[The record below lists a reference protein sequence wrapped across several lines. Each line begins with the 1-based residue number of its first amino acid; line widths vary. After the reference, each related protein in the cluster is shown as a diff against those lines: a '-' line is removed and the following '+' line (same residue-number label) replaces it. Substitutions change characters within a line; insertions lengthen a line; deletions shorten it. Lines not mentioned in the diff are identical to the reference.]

1 MAFINYETRQILTKV
16 VWYGPAASGKTASLQ
31 HIWER
36 TRTEE
41 ARTVKV
47 DPTADANTS
56 YYEYLPVSLGEIR
69 GYKTTFWLY
78 TVPGAPGYA
87 GARHALLEKVDGLIF
102 AADSRPQRQ
111 QENVFYLA
119 ELRGHL
125 ASWGFALEKMPFV
138 IQCTFTDAPGALAPA
153 QVAAAL
159 LAGHPDA
166 AAVPVIASVPPQGVG
181 VFDAMKAVA
190 KLVLT
195 ELKKG

>member
-1 MAFINYETRQILTKV
+1 MAFINHETRQIMTKV
-16 VWYGPAASGKTASLQ
+16 VWYGPAAAGKTASLQ

-41 ARTVKV
+41 ARMVKV
-47 DPTADANTS
+47 DPPADASTA

-69 GYKTTFWLY
+69 GYRSTFWLY
-78 TVPGAPGYA
+78 AVPGAQAYSD
-87 GARHALLEKVDGLIF
+87 ARRALLEKVDGLVF
-102 AADSRPQRQ
+102 AADARPQRQ
-111 QENVFYLA
+111 QENFYYLS
-119 ELRGHL
+119 ELRHHL
-125 ASWGFALEKMPFV
+125 GSWGFALEKMPLV
-138 IQCTFTDAPGALAPA
+138 VQCTFTDAPGALPPA

-190 KLVLT
+190 KLVLA
-195 ELKKG
+195 ELRKG